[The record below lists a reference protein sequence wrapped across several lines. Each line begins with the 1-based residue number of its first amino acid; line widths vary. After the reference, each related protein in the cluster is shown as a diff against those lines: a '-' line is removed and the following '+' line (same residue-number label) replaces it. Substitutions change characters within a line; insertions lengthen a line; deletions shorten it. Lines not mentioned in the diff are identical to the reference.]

1 MWEPVINCPA
11 LNSED
16 GPWSI
21 GPALQDIQKQASISV
36 PAVWRAGRGGTR
48 APVSEAWGGPPESRA
63 PGRGMGPE
71 QEAGMSGVSDPP

>member
-1 MWEPVINCPA
+1 MTN
-11 LNSED
+11 LD
-16 GPWSI
+16 SI
-21 GPALQDIQKQASISV
+21 FHPALQDIQKQASISV